1 MQGNCKNLGK
11 LSLQIVGQGDA
22 RLIAESDNMTAAR
35 IHLTDYRQRRRN
47 PDRMHLARVLAEAP
61 AMLEALREARRMLVE
76 DEGYKTYNP
85 RIREFDAILARID
98 DPTAKQAPLSACCL
112 SQEAEGRRRPDT
124 GIPGSDRRGRQ

>member
-22 RLIAESDNMTAAR
+22 LLMVESDNKVAAR
-35 IHLTDYRQRRRN
+35 IHLTDYRKRFRN
-47 PDRMHLARVLAEAP
+47 SDRIHLARVLAEAP

-85 RIREFDAILARID
+85 RIREFDTILTR
-98 DPTAKQAPLSACCL
+98 L
-112 SQEAEGRRRPDT
+112 EGN
-124 GIPGSDRRGRQ
+124 